1 MSHLCESAL
10 LVRIALLFFDGNET
24 RPPDCSHLFLL
35 RFAADRFQIIL
46 AGNRLG
52 VEKKTQILDIR

>member
-52 VEKKTQILDIR
+52 VEKKA